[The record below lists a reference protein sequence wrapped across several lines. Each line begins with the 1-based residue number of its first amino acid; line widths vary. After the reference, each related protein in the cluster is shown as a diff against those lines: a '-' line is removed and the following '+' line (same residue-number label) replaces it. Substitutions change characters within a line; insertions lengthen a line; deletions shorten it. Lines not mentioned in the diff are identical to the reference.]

1 MDYIHKT
8 SIHKTRELNGK
19 PVFTSWT
26 GTKLINAIK
35 DSIEYSKKY
44 KTNVYLEFNGY
55 TKELN
60 SVVDPE
66 NTRLHWYEDNHN
78 PIAEARDTKIKNIL
92 G

>member
-1 MDYIHKT
+1 MGWFYWKNGIVVLLLT
-8 SIHKTRELNGK
+8 SCG
-19 PVFTSWT
+19 
-26 GTKLINAIK
+26 
-35 DSIEYSKKY
+35 Y
-44 KTNVYLEFNGY
+44 KQLPIYLEFNGY

-66 NTRLHWYEDNHN
+66 NTHLHWYEDNHN

>member
-1 MDYIHKT
+1 MDY
-8 SIHKTRELNGK
+8 IHKTRELNGK
-19 PVFTSWT
+19 PVFSSWA
-26 GTKLINAIK
+26 GSELIKTIK
-35 DSIEYSKKY
+35 DSIEYSEKY

-60 SVVDPE
+60 SVVDLE

-78 PIAEARDTKIKNIL
+78 PIAEARDKKIKNIL